1 MSDFGIILINKP
13 VGITSFDVV
22 KRIRKITKI
31 KKIGHTGTLD
41 PFASGLLPICIGK
54 ATRLAEKLS
63 AKNKEYLVTMKLGIR
78 TDTGDITGK
87 IVEELE
93 LPEIKLETI
102 KKIIP
107 DILNISK
114 QIPHK
119 FSAVKVNGKRAYE
132 LARANREFKLE
143 TRPIKIH
150 SFEIVNFSLPEITY
164 RTEVSKGTYIRSLS
178 ETIAEK
184 LGIIATSITLC
195 RTKIGELKNQDAVEL
210 EKLTEENWKISL
222 RSLPEIL
229 TDFQKYYLNSEE
241 IVDFK
246 NGRQFKVD
254 FEDTD
259 EIMILD
265 MNEKCV
271 GFAGIEQSIIKPRIV
286 LI

>member
-41 PFASGLLPICIGK
+41 PFASGLLPICVGK

-63 AKNKEYLVTMKLGIR
+63 GKNKEYIVTMKLGIR

-87 IVEELE
+87 IIEELE
-93 LPEIKLETI
+93 LPDIKLEAI

-114 QIPHK
+114 QVPHK

-132 LARANREFKLE
+132 LARANREVKLE
-143 TRPIKIH
+143 ARPINIY
-150 SFEIVNFSLPEITY
+150 SFEITGFLPPEITY

-184 LGIIATSITLC
+184 LGTIATSIKLC
-195 RTKIGELKNQDAVEL
+195 RTKIGKLKIKNAVEL
-210 EKLTEENWKISL
+210 ENLTEDNWKKSL
-222 RSLPEIL
+222 QSLPEIF

-246 NGRQFKVD
+246 NGRQFEVNS
-254 FEDTD
+254 EDTD

-265 MNEKCV
+265 MNENCI
-271 GFAGIEQSIIKPRIV
+271 GFAGIEQSIMKPRIV